1 VPPAEEE
8 AEMGGG
14 NQVKAF
20 SDLRIDDIR
29 REVRREQLLTEAR
42 LGDSASHRFS
52 LVRFARSWADRRRTE
67 RAAGR
72 LETGATVPSVAE
84 LRIR

>member
-1 VPPAEEE
+1 
-8 AEMGGG
+8 MDGG
-14 NQVKAF
+14 NRVKVF

-42 LGDSASHRFS
+42 LGGSPSHRFS
-52 LVRFARSWADRRRTE
+52 FVQLARSWADRRRAG

-72 LETGATVPSVAE
+72 LGSGATVPSIAE
-84 LRIR
+84 LPGRW